1 MDRSIY
7 IGDRMTTATPTPSA
21 LTTTRAAVIN
31 AYGGP
36 EQLVPAGVPLS
47 ALAETQVLVDVAAV
61 AVNPVDLT
69 TRAGYNIP
77 EKDARF
83 PMVLGW
89 DMAGTVLTTGAAVA
103 GLQAGDRVAAMV
115 FQPAG
120 QHGTYAR
127 YVNLDA
133 TLLARVPDV
142 DG

>member
-1 MDRSIY
+1 VRTGEDGRSF
-7 IGDRMTTATPTPSA
+7 
-21 LTTTRAAVIN
+21 
-31 AYGGP
+31 
-36 EQLVPAGVPLS
+36 Q
-47 ALAETQVLVDVAAV
+47 VAAV

-69 TRAGYNIP
+69 TRAGGSIP

-89 DMAGTVLTTGAAVA
+89 DMAGTVLTTGAAVT